1 MLRSIHL
8 LINSYFNKS
17 DLTKYRTWLVVKGDC
32 RPEDNA
38 NYSEINRKL
47 SLWLDQINRSIFVRL
62 ICTIQCGHRF
72 FALRRFWSWGTS
84 HLRETGVNYRGIVF
98 SKGCLCAPFY
108 TFPEAQPLLTWL
120 LAYMITIY
128 LWLLRAGSFPSC
140 FVMICNHLGHFPGK
154 IANR

>member
-8 LINSYFNKS
+8 LINPYFNKS

-62 ICTIQCGHRF
+62 ICTIQHGHRF
-72 FALRRFWSWGTS
+72 FALRRSWGTS
-84 HLRETGVNYRGIVF
+84 HLRETGANYRG
-98 SKGCLCAPFY
+98 CLFFQGSSLCSLLY
-108 TFPEAQPLLTWL
+108 LSWDSTFACLTTCLHDYYLL
-120 LAYMITIY
+120 MITKGQAHFY
-128 LWLLRAGSFPSC
+128 HALSW
-140 FVMICNHLGHFPGK
+140 FVI
-154 IANR
+154 I

>member
-8 LINSYFNKS
+8 LINTHFNKS

-62 ICTIQCGHRF
+62 ICTIQHGHRF
-72 FALRRFWSWGTS
+72 FALRRFWSWGHFTLERDWCQLS
-84 HLRETGVNYRGIVF
+84 GDCSLQGLSLRSLLYLSWGSTFAYLIT
-98 SKGCLCAPFY
+98 CLHDY
-108 TFPEAQPLLTWL
+108 YLL
-120 LAYMITIY
+120 MITKGRLISIM
-128 LWLLRAGSFPSC
+128 LCHDL
-140 FVMICNHLGHFPGK
+140 
-154 IANR
+154 